1 MLLFWLSIP
10 QVALVLYARMYR
22 RHRLTIEKDLRLYNA
37 ELNIKS
43 SGLTMCIGHIIL
55 TEKAKIFAY
64 HYTSSESGQPQG
76 AMKVSVAAP
85 TATRGSRYE

>member
-10 QVALVLYARMYR
+10 QVALVLYART
-22 RHRLTIEKDLRLYNA
+22 HRWHRSTIEKDFRLYNA